1 MRRYLFF
8 FLVSRGPGELSPILP
23 DRVACFAM
31 LGGGEERDQAIGRGI
46 VYPAL
51 YCGSLCSLVLCPDL
65 LEPYGYFLH
74 LKRFCRERKKA
85 NGGGGGGGF
94 ASWKSTKLYV
104 VKLSNGVAV
113 MYDISCRIAL
123 I

>member
-1 MRRYLFF
+1 M
-8 FLVSRGPGELSPILP
+8 VSRGPGELSPILP
-23 DRVACFAM
+23 DWVACFAM
-31 LGGGEERDQAIGRGI
+31 LGGEVERDHAIGRGI

-51 YCGSLCSLVLCPDL
+51 YHASLCSLVLCSDL

-74 LKRFCRERKKA
+74 LKYSAGRGKRQT
-85 NGGGGGGGF
+85 GGGF

-104 VKLSNGVAV
+104 AKLSNGVGV

>member
-1 MRRYLFF
+1 M
-8 FLVSRGPGELSPILP
+8 VSRGPGELSPILP
-23 DRVACFAM
+23 DWVACFAM

-74 LKRFCRERKKA
+74 LKYSAGRGKRQTVV
-85 NGGGGGGGF
+85 GGGVRLVEVYKIICG
-94 ASWKSTKLYV
+94 KTIKRCCCNV
-104 VKLSNGVAV
+104 
-113 MYDISCRIAL
+113 
-123 I
+123 